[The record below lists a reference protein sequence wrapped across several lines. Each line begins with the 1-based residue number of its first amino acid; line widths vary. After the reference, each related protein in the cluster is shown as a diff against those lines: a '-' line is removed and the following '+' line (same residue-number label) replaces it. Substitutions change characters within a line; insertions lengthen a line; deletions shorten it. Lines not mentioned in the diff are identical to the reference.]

1 MTVNVLVIMKEKTDI
16 AHVLITE
23 RRMFV
28 IAAYIRR
35 FEVLQVLLK
44 TGPDEFVRSIPERK
58 FKCE

>member
-28 IAAYIRR
+28 IAVYIRR

-44 TGPDEFVRSIPERK
+44 TGPDEFV
-58 FKCE
+58 